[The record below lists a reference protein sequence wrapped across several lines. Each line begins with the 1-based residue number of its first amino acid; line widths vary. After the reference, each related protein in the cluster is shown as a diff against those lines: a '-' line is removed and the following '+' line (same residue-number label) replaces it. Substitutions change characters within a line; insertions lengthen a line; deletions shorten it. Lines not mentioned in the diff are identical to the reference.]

1 MGQQYTKM
9 ESETNAVNAFRCIF
23 CDGDLVWHSTV
34 QASDFIADYED
45 DDIAAVN
52 YYVCS
57 KCGRS
62 YEIVDPWSL
71 NEIVITQNT
80 GKNIRAIDGHQII
93 FGYGRSRN
101 QTLA

>member
-62 YEIVDPWSL
+62 YEIVDPCESERDSDYSEYWK
-71 NEIVITQNT
+71 EYT
-80 GKNIRAIDGHQII
+80 GD
-93 FGYGRSRN
+93 
-101 QTLA
+101 